1 MTTPPPVYN
10 PNVPLPKDNLAQ
22 SQEDFLID
30 FSTLY
35 DAFLRNHVPLDDLV
49 EPGNHTYIELFK
61 SEKGPQTDVGEISV
75 YTKTVE
81 GQTEQVFFKYPNG
94 TEIQFSNYQIYSLPA
109 APSQTQFF
117 TFLPGKIIVY
127 FGKVT
132 PTALPPGVPPALYFA
147 PFVSKNII
155 SVNFCPVG
163 SAPSTIPWVKL
174 ETPQNGFVRA
184 AFLFPAQFV
193 GVPIPECYYIAMG
206 NL

>member
-22 SQEDFLID
+22 SQEDFLIN
-30 FSTLY
+30 FSTIY
-35 DAFLRNHVPLDDLV
+35 DVFVRNHVALDDLV

-61 SEKGPQTDVGEISV
+61 SLKGPQTDIGEISV

-81 GQTEQVFFKYPNG
+81 NQTEQVFFKYPNG

-109 APSQTQFF
+109 VPSQTQFF

-127 FGKVT
+127 FGIVN
-132 PTALPPGVPPALYFA
+132 PAQLPAGIPAALYFA

-155 SVNFCPVG
+155 TVNFCPVG
-163 SAPSTIPWVKL
+163 STPTIVPTVSL
-174 ETPQNGFVRA
+174 EAPQNGFVRS
-184 AFLFPAQFV
+184 AFLNRLPTGFSF
-193 GVPIPECYYIAMG
+193 YYIALG